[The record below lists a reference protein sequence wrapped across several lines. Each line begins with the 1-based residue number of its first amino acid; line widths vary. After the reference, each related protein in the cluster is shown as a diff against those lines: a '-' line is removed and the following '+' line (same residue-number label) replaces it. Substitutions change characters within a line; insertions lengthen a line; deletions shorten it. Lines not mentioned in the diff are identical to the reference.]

1 MFEEVMLS
9 LKPVL
14 INILPSVFL
23 SILLLI
29 FGWVLA
35 RILKGLTEKTLN
47 RLRIDENIK
56 LGKRIGFSEL
66 VSVGIFWIIFL
77 VFISASIS
85 NLRID
90 QLTKYFELITDF
102 IINLLSGIIV
112 IIIGYSI
119 SSYIQNKIIQSK
131 INNAE
136 IISKIVFVFSLI
148 ITIEMAL
155 KIIGLPTQL
164 LDAVLIIFVA
174 SIGIGLAIAFGLGLK
189 DIVAT
194 QAKKTFKD

>member
-1 MFEEVMLS
+1 MFEEIILS

-47 RLRIDENIK
+47 RLKIDDHIK
-56 LGKRIGFSEL
+56 LGKRVGFSEL

-77 VFISASIS
+77 VFLSASIS
-85 NLRID
+85 NLRIE

-119 SSYIQNKIIQSK
+119 SSYIQNKITQSK

-164 LDAVLIIFVA
+164 LDTILIIIVA

-194 QAKKTFKD
+194 KAKNALKD